1 MLRDE
6 IEKKSI
12 KKIIQNKTNN
22 DQKNENQIWQIEKSE
37 DEIEKK

>member
-1 MLRDE
+1 MKLK
-6 IEKKSI
+6 KKSI

-22 DQKNENQIWQIEKSE
+22 DQKNENQIWHIENSE